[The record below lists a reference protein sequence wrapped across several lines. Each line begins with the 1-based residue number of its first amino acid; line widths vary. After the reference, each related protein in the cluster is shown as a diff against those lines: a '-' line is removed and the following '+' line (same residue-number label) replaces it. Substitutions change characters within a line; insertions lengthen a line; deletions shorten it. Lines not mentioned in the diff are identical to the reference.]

1 MSRLLITLAVITS
14 TLFTTQIPEEFDR
27 DGVKEGTLSALQKK
41 KKTSGS
47 GQVSR
52 NTRHDVNHQQ
62 YFNGN
67 RMYLM
72 SSNDGRIGNNYESEE
87 AGGRWIYE

>member
-27 DGVKEGTLSALQKK
+27 DGAKEGTLSTLQKK
-41 KKTSGS
+41 KKTSGR

-72 SSNDGRIGNNYESEE
+72 SSNDGRIGNNFESE
-87 AGGRWIYE
+87 